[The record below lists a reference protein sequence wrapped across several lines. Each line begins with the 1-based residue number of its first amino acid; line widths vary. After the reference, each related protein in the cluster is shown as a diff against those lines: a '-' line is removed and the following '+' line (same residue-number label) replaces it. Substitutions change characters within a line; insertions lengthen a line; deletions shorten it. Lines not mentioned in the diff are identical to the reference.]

1 MPTTRRQKKA
11 RKSRGIEMLSDIE
24 NLDIM
29 LGENHFNRNERD
41 ESVSSNFG
49 RRPGSSS
56 ADELENNGEN
66 RYSAIRD
73 TGPSSNADYGQIST
87 GGNSSAEIN
96 KLSSELNSRLSREL
110 DDMMC
115 SVNSQIQKAIS
126 DAVSN
131 QVLPQIQSAL
141 SAGSGHL
148 TQNRWDVP
156 SERPEVNSEGLQ
168 NTNPKDS
175 SASKP
180 NCNRRND
187 GVVDTNAY
195 DNERKIY
202 ANIPVSR
209 NYNV

>member
-1 MPTTRRQKKA
+1 MA
-11 RKSRGIEMLSDIE
+11 
-24 NLDIM
+24 NIM

-49 RRPGSSS
+49 STS

-66 RYSAIRD
+66 RYSATRD
-73 TGPSSNADYGQIST
+73 IGPSNNADYGQIST

-126 DAVSN
+126 DAISN

-148 TQNRWDVP
+148 TQNRWNAP

-180 NCNRRND
+180 NCNRQND
-187 GVVDTNAY
+187 GVVESNAY
-195 DNERKIY
+195 DTRLSQLIKCEIEKQIKI
-202 ANIPVSR
+202 NF
-209 NYNV
+209 

>member
-11 RKSRGIEMLSDIE
+11 NKSRGIEKLSDIE

-29 LGENHFNRNERD
+29 LGENHFNKNERD
-41 ESVSSNFG
+41 ESVSSKFG
-49 RRPGSSS
+49 RRPGSTS

-66 RYSAIRD
+66 RYSTIRD
-73 TGPSSNADYGQIST
+73 TGPSINADYGQISS
-87 GGNSSAEIN
+87 GGNSSSENN

-126 DAVSN
+126 DAISN

-187 GVVDTNAY
+187 GVVDTNVY
-195 DNERKIY
+195 DIRDF
-202 ANIPVSR
+202 SSDH
-209 NYNV
+209 